1 MNVPVK
7 NRLHNNNTRAAL
19 NTLHFAI
26 FLLSLIHGKQS
37 LIPYRNDYNC
47 LRNRSFR

>member
-1 MNVPVK
+1 MNVLVK

-26 FLLSLIHGKQS
+26 FLL
-37 LIPYRNDYNC
+37 P
-47 LRNRSFR
+47 RSWRAKPDLFS